1 MNTSLKVDFR
11 HACRRLNSNFPPKF
25 QNNPLLVSHDYAK
38 SPLMEAE
45 DSNSSMA
52 SAKAA
57 AATAAVKPEGQGCQ
71 EQDVAKKEEKVREI
85 SFDYDL
91 FFIVIF

>member
-1 MNTSLKVDFR
+1 MNTSLKVDCR
-11 HACRRLNSNFPPKF
+11 HARRRVNSNFPPKI

-57 AATAAVKPEGQGCQ
+57 AATAAVKHEGQGCQ
-71 EQDVAKKEEKVREI
+71 EQDVAKKEEKVSKI
-85 SFDYDL
+85 DL
-91 FFIVIF
+91 NWTVFEYNP